1 MLIKGIASNTEK
13 KANRKISEKRKR
25 AEKRGGK
32 VFTGTRK
39 YPHRKAKLKL
49 ELKLIAPKYLDLY
62 KPQRHTKTM
71 EFLKKFES
79 ESLRAIQSNSNLRL
93 CFRDTALIGASAGI
107 LLLSTTEVI
116 MKRHPNLRVRISK
129 PPTTKN
135 TVDNSQ
141 VNVVHAVLERIG
153 FYKALKL
160 GPFKTKSFPHVD
172 NWYIGSS
179 TQVEG
184 ENLYDAIEVTKELGV
199 KTSELYRSGIEAISN
214 AVEHAYSESVP
225 TERIFPLKK
234 WWIFVGIIDARLVIL
249 VCDKGHGIPVTLPYT
264 QNSKLMTAIKSY
276 MLKLY
281 QTQSKRIPNSGD
293 VAQIHAATL
302 VQETRTKLGHRGK
315 GGEDIKSF
323 VKANDG
329 TKLTIFSNKGVY
341 RFIKKK
347 TRYIDLGYNS
357 HHSIDGTII
366 EWSLPI
372 NND

>member
-1 MLIKGIASNTEK
+1 MLIKGMACNTIK
-13 KANRKISEKRKR
+13 KANRRISEKLKR

-39 YPHRKAKLKL
+39 YPHKKAKLKS
-49 ELKLIAPKYLDLY
+49 ELKVIAPKYLDLY
-62 KPQRHTKTM
+62 KPQRHSKTM
-71 EFLKKFES
+71 EFLIQFER
-79 ESLRAIQSNSNLRL
+79 ESLQASQSNSTLRL
-93 CFRDTALIGASAGI
+93 CFRETTLIGASAGI

-116 MKRHPNLRVRISK
+116 MKRFPSLRVKISR
-129 PPTTKN
+129 PPTIKN

-141 VNVVHAVLERIG
+141 INVVHAVLERIG

-184 ENLYDAIEVTKELGV
+184 ENLYDAIELTKELGV

-214 AVEHAYSESVP
+214 AVEHAYSVNVP
-225 TERIFPLKK
+225 TKRTFPLKK
-234 WWIFVGIIDARLVIL
+234 WWIFVGIIGSRLIIL
-249 VCDKGHGIPVTLPYT
+249 VCDKGHGIPATLPHT
-264 QNSKLMTAIKSY
+264 QSDTLMAAIKSY
-276 MLKLY
+276 MIKLY
-281 QTQSKRIPNSGD
+281 QSQSKKIPNNGD

-302 VQETRTKLGHRGK
+302 VQETMTKLGHRGK

-341 RFIKKK
+341 KFIKNKK
-347 TRYIDLGYNS
+347 RYIDLGYNS

-372 NND
+372 NTD